1 MHQSQ
6 RHIPSPHRRI
16 PWTEPT
22 SFVGFWCDRQLTKI
36 EMLWYIVVSF
46 FLEGFMANRH
56 HSAIKAARQ
65 TLKRQERNRS
75 ILRRVKTFIKRVD
88 AAIQEKNADTAKSSL
103 REAASELHK
112 AATKGTLHRNTA
124 SRWIS
129 RLTNR
134 VNAA

>member
-1 MHQSQ
+1 
-6 RHIPSPHRRI
+6 
-16 PWTEPT
+16 
-22 SFVGFWCDRQLTKI
+22 
-36 EMLWYIVVSF
+36 
-46 FLEGFMANRH
+46 LEDFMANRH

-75 ILRRVKTFIKRVD
+75 ILRRVKTFMKRVD
-88 AAIQEKNADTAKSSL
+88 TALQEKNADAAKSSL
-103 REAASELHK
+103 REATSELHK

-129 RLTNR
+129 RLASR